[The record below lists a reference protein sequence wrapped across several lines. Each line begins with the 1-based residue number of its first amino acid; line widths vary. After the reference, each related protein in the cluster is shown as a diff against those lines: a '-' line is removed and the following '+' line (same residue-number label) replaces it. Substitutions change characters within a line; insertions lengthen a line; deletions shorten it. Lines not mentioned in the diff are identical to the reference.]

1 MRVHDSS
8 GYLKQVETVRGQ
20 AIAPSVS
27 GAGGGSV
34 PLPLVYDDGR
44 VRDYG
49 AFVPLNLQM
58 QLNVASPQLKL
69 SDNSGQA
76 VAAQALS
83 FQAADLPSAPAQAGT
98 SKFRSAFFAP
108 NATVI
113 HVYVIG
119 VH

>member
-1 MRVHDSS
+1 MTRF
-8 GYLKQVETVRGQ
+8 RGGLSAEAEQ
-20 AIAPSVS
+20 FFAPFQDPST
-27 GAGGGSV
+27 GAYV
-34 PLPLVYDDGR
+34 DNDGR
-44 VRDYG
+44 IRDYG

-58 QLNVASPQLKL
+58 QLNVASQQLKL
-69 SDNSGQA
+69 ADNSGRA